1 MIAELLGTGQSS
13 AIPLRALVS
22 VTGLDGRAVRR
33 LIQAE
38 RLHGAPILSDN
49 QTGYYLPAD
58 EAERAAFVRSM
69 QGRAREIRRVARA
82 IENKDFNKE
91 GC

>member
-22 VTGLDGRAVRR
+22 ATGLDARAVRR

-38 RLHGAPILSDN
+38 RLRGVPICADN
-49 QTGYYLPAD
+49 VRGYYLPEN

-69 QGRAREIRRVARA
+69 QGRAREIRRVAAA
-82 IENKDFNKE
+82 IEKNNEK
-91 GC
+91 